1 MSENILLENSLHS
14 CVATRQM
21 LTVVSLGSRN
31 VSNFYVL
38 LCIWEIPQ
46 ISTNTCDSCNLE
58 KNY

>member
-1 MSENILLENSLHS
+1 MSENILLENSLCSYVTTH
-14 CVATRQM
+14 QM
-21 LTVVSLGSRN
+21 VSLGSRN

-46 ISTNTCDSCNLE
+46 ISTNTYDSCDLE